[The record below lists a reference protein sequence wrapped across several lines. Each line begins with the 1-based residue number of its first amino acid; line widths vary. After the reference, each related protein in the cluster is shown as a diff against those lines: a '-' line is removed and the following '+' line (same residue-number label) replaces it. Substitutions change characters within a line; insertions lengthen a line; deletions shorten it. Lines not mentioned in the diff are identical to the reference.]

1 LQSIRDTYAITDNI
15 PRAII
20 GCERESC
27 LERPIAK
34 IYEILTDENG
44 DELLKRFKRTNPV
57 RILGSLAETC
67 YLTNNNGDLK
77 AGNGQ
82 SSFKD
87 ELMILR
93 KEADTGVRKLTKMQL
108 AFKSYHFLALV
119 GLFICPIADWF
130 LLTFMPG
137 TTVYVNGTYGSI
149 VKALTICLT
158 LLTYY
163 IISVMNR
170 PSVVNQVDK
179 IEYIDKLSKETRFMK
194 ILDKLEPKKFKTR
207 YKLNKRV
214 QGALSSK
221 NTRYIYMCKLVMSTV
236 LMAFTFVC
244 LVVFVIS
251 AKTVLWNTY
260 GSLELTGSQVEL
272 TDEMLEE
279 MKKID
284 ALYLN
289 TDPKMPDEDAS
300 ALISDAIPG
309 MKSLEVE
316 EQVDR
321 LSTKYDYYHA
331 IGFKWYFVLIAYGVG
346 VIGWFSPEI
355 SLIFRKRLVK
365 FETTEDVM
373 QLQTMMITLSNTKM
387 DVYKALKWLM
397 TESTIHKAILRQAW
411 INYPSDPEKA
421 ISQLKSS
428 CENRDMKRLV
438 SKLGKAIYSL
448 SLHDAFNDMILDKEQ
463 SLIINEMY
471 QDEQIKSKVQY
482 AKLLVAM
489 SAGFSLFANFL
500 GPIGLLGV
508 KQLLSTFAL
517 LQNG

>member
-1 LQSIRDTYAITDNI
+1 
-15 PRAII
+15 
-20 GCERESC
+20 
-27 LERPIAK
+27 
-34 IYEILTDENG
+34 
-44 DELLKRFKRTNPV
+44 
-57 RILGSLAETC
+57 
-67 YLTNNNGDLK
+67 
-77 AGNGQ
+77 
-82 SSFKD
+82 
-87 ELMILR
+87 
-93 KEADTGVRKLTKMQL
+93 
-108 AFKSYHFLALV
+108 
-119 GLFICPIADWF
+119 
-130 LLTFMPG
+130 
-137 TTVYVNGTYGSI
+137 
-149 VKALTICLT
+149 
-158 LLTYY
+158 
-163 IISVMNR
+163 
-170 PSVVNQVDK
+170 
-179 IEYIDKLSKETRFMK
+179 
-194 ILDKLEPKKFKTR
+194 
-207 YKLNKRV
+207 
-214 QGALSSK
+214 
-221 NTRYIYMCKLVMSTV
+221 
-236 LMAFTFVC
+236 
-244 LVVFVIS
+244 
-251 AKTVLWNTY
+251 
-260 GSLELTGSQVEL
+260 
-272 TDEMLEE
+272 
-279 MKKID
+279 
-284 ALYLN
+284 
-289 TDPKMPDEDAS
+289 MPDEDAS